1 MLEIE
6 LSERMSRKVNVGEVK
21 VAAKRYGKGRSVYI
35 AGLPYSEENA
45 RVLYRAMI
53 WSAGKESELR
63 RAYSTN
69 PKTECNYYPDTKRY
83 AVINNSEEEQS
94 TTFYDL
100 QGSPFT
106 LLLKPCET
114 RWL

>member
-1 MLEIE
+1 
-6 LSERMSRKVNVGEVK
+6 
-21 VAAKRYGKGRSVYI
+21 
-35 AGLPYSEENA
+35 
-45 RVLYRAMI
+45 
-53 WSAGKESELR
+53 
-63 RAYSTN
+63 
-69 PKTECNYYPDTKRY
+69 TKRY